1 MAVQSQP
8 TLAPRTPPA
17 EPRTR
22 TTLRKDDDHEL
33 VATWLAPGAGTGI
46 FELRESEAWIHLMR
60 GDVLVERWVRDD
72 RGTWA
77 RSRMVMRPGDSAR
90 MPRGALLRIEALSE
104 SSLVASYSPPLVGD
118 AHPIDPALA
127 DAIER
132 AAR

>member
-1 MAVQSQP
+1 M
-8 TLAPRTPPA
+8 
-17 EPRTR
+17 
-22 TTLRKDDDHEL
+22 KDDDHE
-33 VATWLAPGAGTGI
+33 VIATWLAPGAGTGI

-60 GDVLVERWVRDD
+60 GEVVVERWVRDD
-72 RGTWA
+72 RGAWA
-77 RSRMVMRPGDSAR
+77 RSRTVMRPGDSAR
-90 MPRGALLRIEALSE
+90 MPRGALLRVDAIGE